1 MSEPQK
7 LMLVTGMSGAGKTTT
22 LRVLEDLGWE
32 AVDNFPVRLLRPL
45 VREVLAG
52 EDRVPLAIGFDT
64 RTRGFEPQAVIEI
77 VKSLQER
84 EDLVL
89 STLFIDCRS
98 SELERRYNETRR
110 RHPLAHGRTALDG
123 ILAERDL
130 LEPLRRWAD
139 MLIDTSQL
147 ATNELQQFVRQNFGT
162 DAAPQI
168 AVTVSS
174 FGFARGMPPLADL
187 VFDMRFLDNPHWVED
202 LREQTGLDED
212 VASFLKQTDGFE
224 DNFTRIR
231 ELLMDLL
238 PRYGAQGKSYV
249 HIAFGCTGGRHRS
262 VYTAERMAAALR
274 DAGYS
279 PTVSHRNLASRA
291 TDTVEMQTA

>member
-1 MSEPQK
+1 M
-7 LMLVTGMSGAGKTTT
+7 M
-22 LRVLEDLGWE
+22 
-32 AVDNFPVRLLRPL
+32 
-45 VREVLAG
+45 
-52 EDRVPLAIGFDT
+52 
-64 RTRGFEPQAVIEI
+64 
-77 VKSLQER
+77 
-84 EDLVL
+84 
-89 STLFIDCRS
+89 
-98 SELERRYNETRR
+98 
-110 RHPLAHGRTALDG
+110 
-123 ILAERDL
+123 
-130 LEPLRRWAD
+130 
-139 MLIDTSQL
+139 
-147 ATNELQQFVRQNFGT
+147 
-162 DAAPQI
+162 
-168 AVTVSS
+168 
-174 FGFARGMPPLADL
+174 GMPPLADL

-212 VASFLKQTDGFE
+212 VANFLHQTDGFE

-279 PTVSHRNLASRA
+279 PTISHRNLASRA